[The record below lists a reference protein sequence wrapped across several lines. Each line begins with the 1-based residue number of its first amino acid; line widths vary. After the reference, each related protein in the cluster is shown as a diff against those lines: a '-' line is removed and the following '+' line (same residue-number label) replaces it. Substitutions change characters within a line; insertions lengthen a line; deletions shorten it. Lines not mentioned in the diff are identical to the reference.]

1 MRWTHEERQARPP
14 DSAGGDDHWRHR
26 LYCRDG
32 RRRRLA
38 GSIPIAAL
46 AVIGA
51 VGYYVWGGRDS
62 DMGAMLGRRVDER
75 QILVRARAQSLA
87 GVAGAAAGLGGY
99 MVAIALKDPVWPF
112 VLILGVEAIAFIAGL
127 AIYGP
132 HGAR

>member
-1 MRWTHEERQARPP
+1 MKSAKHGRLTAPAMMIIGGTGFTTATAVAQGWQA
-14 DSAGGDDHWRHR
+14 AM
-26 LYCRDG
+26 
-32 RRRRLA
+32 
-38 GSIPIAAL
+38 PIAAL

-51 VGYYVWGGRDS
+51 IGYYVWGGRDS

-87 GVAGAAAGLGGY
+87 GVAGATAGLGGY